1 MPKDTSFFCLGSALC
16 VSVSP
21 AKIAALTLFLFVFMI
36 GTPPA
41 KAQQPVTRNEFW
53 PEIDVY
59 INVKPKVR
67 IYLIGTI
74 SKSVEDGEIRN
85 AQGFEAQVGAHVDYI
100 PNDHFI
106 LRTGY
111 RFGTSVGDADEPF
124 KEHRVLTE
132 QTLRKLLPGDLLLSD
147 RNREDFR
154 FVNGDFSF
162 RYRNRV
168 SIEREVDLFK
178 ERTITPY
185 VSAEIFYDTRSN
197 AWNRNRL
204 AVGFQQSLRRGPL
217 RKMLLPKRQVILDLY
232 YMRQNDSRSET
243 QHVNPIGAALA
254 FYF

>member
-1 MPKDTSFFCLGSALC
+1 MPKDKSFSCLGSVLC
-16 VSVSP
+16 VCVS
-21 AKIAALTLFLFVFMI
+21 AAEIAALTLFLFVFMI
-36 GTPPA
+36 GTLPV
-41 KAQQPVTRNEFW
+41 KAQESGTRNEFW

-59 INVKPKVR
+59 VNVKPKVR
-67 IYLIGTI
+67 IYLIGTV

-85 AQGFEAQVGAHVDYI
+85 AQSFEAQIGAHVDYI
-100 PNDHFI
+100 PNDHII
-106 LRTGY
+106 LRVGY
-111 RFGTSVGDADEPF
+111 RFGTSVGETDSPY
-124 KEHRVLTE
+124 KEHRILTE

-168 SIEREVDLFK
+168 TIEREVHLFK
-178 ERTITPY
+178 GRTITPY
-185 VSAEIFYDTRSN
+185 ASAEIFYDTRYN
-197 AWNRNRL
+197 TWNRKRF

-217 RKMLLPKRQVILDLY
+217 RRMLLPERQVILDLY

-243 QHVNPIGAALA
+243 QHVNGIGAALA